1 MKRAI
6 LIFESRCI
14 KVFPYPVD
22 FKTNNVSFKRI
33 ITNPLNWLPNPNSLN
48 NTSIALKEIYGL
60 LIYKLL

>member
-33 ITNPLNWLPNPNSLN
+33 ITNPLNWLPNSNSLN
-48 NTSIALKEIYGL
+48 NTSIALKEIY
-60 LIYKLL
+60 